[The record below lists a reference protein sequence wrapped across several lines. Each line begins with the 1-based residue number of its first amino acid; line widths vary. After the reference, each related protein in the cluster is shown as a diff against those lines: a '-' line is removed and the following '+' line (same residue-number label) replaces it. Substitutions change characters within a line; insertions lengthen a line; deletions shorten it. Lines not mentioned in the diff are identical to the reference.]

1 MNRPE
6 HPRVDNTVAT
16 RAALPCLA
24 DLAFAL
30 LASDCTAVQGAEAAW
45 LEARGRLAED
55 CARSLAPGVEGR
67 EAVVQSLM
75 SAWLAD
81 PPPKDHSLYALAAR
95 EALSLAETLAVA
107 LASAAELVPMAAR
120 ALIWLQHPV
129 GGARPTAGLMA
140 SLCERL
146 GEVHALALLSDGP
159 ARRIG
164 LLQLE
169 PEERPLCE
177 RGIRVPLP
185 LVMALAGYE
194 GRFDGVSD
202 ADATLPA
209 LPEST
214 LAAAELQAAGLR
226 DDGARVL
233 LLRSAVP
240 GEGRAAALAVAAASG
255 RRPVYFEGEPPR
267 GR

>member
-6 HPRVDNTVAT
+6 HPRVDTQAANRV
-16 RAALPCLA
+16 ALPCLA

-95 EALSLAETLAVA
+95 EALSLPETLAVA

-146 GEVHALALLSDGP
+146 GEVHDIDDIVLAKIP
-159 ARRIG
+159 
-164 LLQLE
+164 
-169 PEERPLCE
+169 
-177 RGIRVPLP
+177 
-185 LVMALAGYE
+185 AGYTFAF
-194 GRFDGVSD
+194 GMINASATFGASATVAIGVSGTTGKYRAAATHTATVPTLFGLYTA
-202 ADATLPA
+202 ADDVP
-209 LPEST
+209 
-214 LAAAELQAAGLR
+214 LAAAET
-226 DDGARVL
+226 VL
-233 LLRSAVP
+233 LTVGVAALPSSGSAVVD
-240 GEGRAAALAVAAASG
+240 L
-255 RRPVYFEGEPPR
+255 YFSAP
-267 GR
+267 